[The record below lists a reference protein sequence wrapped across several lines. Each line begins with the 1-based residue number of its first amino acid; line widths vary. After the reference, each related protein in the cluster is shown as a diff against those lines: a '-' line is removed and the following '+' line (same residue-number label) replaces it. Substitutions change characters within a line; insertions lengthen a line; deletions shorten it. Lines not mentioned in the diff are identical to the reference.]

1 MKANTTSENQPRRK
15 FTSLVSSAVLAL
27 ALFASLMPAPAEAAT
42 KPYPLKVC
50 IVSGNE
56 LGSMGKVITK
66 THGDQEIKL
75 CCKPCIKKFDK
86 EPAKYLAKL

>member
-1 MKANTTSENQPRRK
+1 MKTNPRLTTIITAALMALT
-15 FTSLVSSAVLAL
+15 FITISSAT
-27 ALFASLMPAPAEAAT
+27 PAHAADV
-42 KPYPLKVC
+42 KPYPLKTC

-66 THGDQEIKL
+66 THGDQEIKF

-86 EPAKYLAKL
+86 EPAKYLSKLK

>member
-1 MKANTTSENQPRRK
+1 MKTKSRL
-15 FTSLVSSAVLAL
+15 TSLLSAAGLSLGLAL
-27 ALFASLMPAPAEAAT
+27 AALSATTHAAEV
-42 KPYPLKVC
+42 KPYPLKTC

-66 THGDQEIKL
+66 THGDQEIKF

-86 EPAKYLAKL
+86 EPAKYLSKLK